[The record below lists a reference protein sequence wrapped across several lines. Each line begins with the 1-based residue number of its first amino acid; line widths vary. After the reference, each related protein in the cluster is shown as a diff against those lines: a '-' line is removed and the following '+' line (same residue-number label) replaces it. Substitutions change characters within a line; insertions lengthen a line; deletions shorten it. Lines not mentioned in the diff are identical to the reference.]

1 MASGNGPQY
10 DLSDAPA
17 LFEKF
22 IKDYNRNYKD
32 DADKAVHYEAFVKTL
47 KKVNEANAKQSSAT
61 FDINKF
67 ADYTPEESKNLFGF
81 KSKCLMSLYSLKYS
95 AIFPLFNT
103 EPLKVE
109 YETFLPYLG
118 LPFIFYHYKIK

>member
-1 MASGNGPQY
+1 MRSISFILLLVVVAMASGNGPQY
-10 DLSDAPA
+10 DLNDAPA

-32 DADKAVHYEAFVKTL
+32 EADKAVHYEAFVKTL

-67 ADYTPEESKNLFGF
+67 ADYTPEESKNLFG
-81 KSKCLMSLYSLKYS
+81 LKRD
-95 AIFPLFNT
+95 
-103 EPLKVE
+103 
-109 YETFLPYLG
+109 
-118 LPFIFYHYKIK
+118 